1 MPANRIRA
9 IIFDIG
15 RVLIRVDISRATSG
29 LASGLSLTPEEV
41 WSAIEKDP
49 RWPDWQE
56 GRISPRDWHLHIAKR
71 LGGSLSFEQ
80 FTEAWNRAL
89 DPEPIQDNSLF
100 ESLRKNFRIGLLSNT
115 DPIHVAHLEATF
127 DFFRFFPKSARTYS
141 CVVGASKPSPLIF
154 RDALKSLRA
163 KAESSVFIDDIEAY
177 VNAARSLGLHGIH
190 YQSPAQLRAELKG
203 LGANL
208 PAEPGALPKSAP
220 PKISE

>member
-1 MPANRIRA
+1 MAAPHPPLRT

-15 RVLIRVDISRATSG
+15 RVLVRVDVSRAMQG
-29 LASGLSLTPEEV
+29 LAQGISLSPQEIWT
-41 WSAIEKDP
+41 AIEKDP
-49 RWPDWQE
+49 RFQDWQE
-56 GRISPRDWHLHIAKR
+56 GRISARDWHLHLAKR

-89 DPEPIQDNSLF
+89 DPQPIQDNSLF

-127 DFFRFFPKSARTYS
+127 DFFRFFPKSTRTYS

-208 PAEPGALPKSAP
+208 PA
-220 PKISE
+220 

>member
-1 MPANRIRA
+1 MAAPHPPLRT

-15 RVLIRVDISRATSG
+15 RVLVRVDVSRAMQG
-29 LASGLSLTPEEV
+29 LAQGISLTPQEI
-41 WSAIEKDP
+41 WTAIEKDP
-49 RWPDWQE
+49 RFQDWQE
-56 GRISPRDWHLHIAKR
+56 GRISARDWHLHLAKR

-89 DPEPIQDNSLF
+89 DPQPIQDNSLF

-127 DFFRFFPKSARTYS
+127 DFFRFFPKSTRTYS

-177 VNAARSLGLHGIH
+177 VNAARSLGLLGIH
-190 YQSPAQLRAELKG
+190 YQSPAQLRTELKG
-203 LGANL
+203 LGASL
-208 PAEPGALPKSAP
+208 PA
-220 PKISE
+220 